1 MLSFEPVS
9 GGIRVVH
16 RQSIAPSLV
25 WQYFGTQTLDNFG
38 TMMSEGTAVGQYQIV
53 SRTDQGPYDLV
64 TLDVNTGSAEQ
75 YFFRIG
81 VSEE

>member
-1 MLSFEPVS
+1 
-9 GGIRVVH
+9 
-16 RQSIAPSLV
+16 
-25 WQYFGTQTLDNFG
+25 
-38 TMMSEGTAVGQYQIV
+38 MMSEGTAVGQYQIV